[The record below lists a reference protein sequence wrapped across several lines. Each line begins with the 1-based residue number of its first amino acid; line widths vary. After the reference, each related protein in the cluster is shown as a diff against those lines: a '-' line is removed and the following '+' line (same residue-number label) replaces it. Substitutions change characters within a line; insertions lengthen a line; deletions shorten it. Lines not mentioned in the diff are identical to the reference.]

1 MDDSSLVTYATH
13 TILLCCLGYHATL
26 RYAISLLRILSYF
39 AIFRFNTLHYV
50 TLYYVTLR
58 FITLRLIW
66 NLNVI
71 KVTLCT
77 NIDTEIRR
85 MSTNAFV
92 VGSPSVAPN
101 VVNVVVVGDVRPALS
116 KQQHQIEKGRER
128 ERVGQRE
135 MVSVKERE
143 CFQRVCSCS
152 LALEM

>member
-1 MDDSSLVTYATH
+1 
-13 TILLCCLGYHATL
+13 
-26 RYAISLLRILSYF
+26 
-39 AIFRFNTLHYV
+39 
-50 TLYYVTLR
+50 
-58 FITLRLIW
+58 
-66 NLNVI
+66 
-71 KVTLCT
+71 
-77 NIDTEIRR
+77 

-101 VVNVVVVGDVRPALS
+101 VVNVVVGVVRPALS
-116 KQQHQIEKGRER
+116 KQQHQIEKGRDGEREQISERER